1 MKLWESDSLGTLALS
16 QPRACIYESIMSSI
30 TLKAE
35 TPTKQ
40 MLGKMQ
46 ERLKQS
52 RMPKREMAVSTKV
65 EWEVVVEMMKRLKEK
80 KGTETRSSLETG

>member
-1 MKLWESDSLGTLALS
+1 
-16 QPRACIYESIMSSI
+16 MSSI

-40 MLGKMQ
+40 MFRKMQ

-65 EWEVVVEMMKRLKEK
+65 EWEVVVEEMMEEIEGK
-80 KGTETRSSLETG
+80 KGN

>member
-1 MKLWESDSLGTLALS
+1 
-16 QPRACIYESIMSSI
+16 MSSI

-40 MLGKMQ
+40 MFGKMQ

-65 EWEVVVEMMKRLKEK
+65 EWEVAVEMMEEIEGK
-80 KGTETRSSLETG
+80 KGN

>member
-1 MKLWESDSLGTLALS
+1 
-16 QPRACIYESIMSSI
+16 MSSI

-40 MLGKMQ
+40 MFRKMQ

-65 EWEVVVEMMKRLKEK
+65 EWEVVVEEMMEEIEGKKRELK
-80 KGTETRSSLETG
+80 LEAA